1 MPRFLNDSNR
11 AIIALG
17 RCDRCHFKFY
27 LDQLSSDRNTP
38 GLKVCVRCNDEFDP
52 YRLPAPPAD
61 DITLP
66 FYRPDLP
73 DLATP
78 PVPTPMSLAA
88 GLAIE
93 GADIWLEVEG
103 ILPSQDDG
111 GMYGIEVI
119 E

>member
-1 MPRFLNDSNR
+1 MRFLNDANR

-27 LDQLSSDRNTP
+27 LDQLGPDRNTP
-38 GLKVCVRCNDEFDP
+38 GLKVCDRCNDEFDP

-61 DITLP
+61 DVTLP

-73 DLATP
+73 SLSMPDAVP
-78 PVPTPMSLAA
+78 PGGPVA
-88 GLAIE
+88 GLSIE
-93 GADIWLEVEG
+93 AADIWIEVEG
-103 ILPSQDDG
+103 NLPPPEEG

-119 E
+119 D